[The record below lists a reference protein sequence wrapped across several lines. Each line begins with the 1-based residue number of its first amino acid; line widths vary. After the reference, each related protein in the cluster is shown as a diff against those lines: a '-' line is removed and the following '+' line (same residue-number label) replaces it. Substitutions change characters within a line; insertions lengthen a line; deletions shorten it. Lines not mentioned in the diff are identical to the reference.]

1 MGFFPEKKGNK
12 SQKNSQLTPRVLG
25 ISKLAKKFLGFHW
38 FSSVSRFPETPK
50 LGNPETHEDLVIYLK
65 TITNLITT

>member
-1 MGFFPEKKGNK
+1 VKWLFP
-12 SQKNSQLTPRVLG
+12 THVL

-38 FSSVSRFPETPK
+38 FSLVSRFPETRK

-65 TITNLITT
+65 TITNLITN